1 MHLRVT
7 VFKKGSIIII
17 GFAFLSPDLDM
28 ASGFTIADQS
38 EFIEMNTRVPAT
50 VITGFLGSGK
60 TTLIRHII
68 SHAAGKRLAL
78 IVNEFGD
85 IGMDAA
91 MLGDC
96 AAEGC
101 QIDDIIE
108 LANGCICCTVAD
120 DFLPSMQKLLEQRP
134 LPDHIIIETS
144 GLALPQPLVQAFNW
158 PDIRARVMLDGVIT
172 LVDGPALASG
182 SVAHDMAALE
192 AQRAADEELDH
203 DSPIDELF
211 KDQIG
216 AANMIVLSKA
226 DQLDAA
232 GEARARAVIESH
244 LAGPT
249 PIIVAANGVTPMD
262 AILGLDMEEQ
272 AHERA
277 SHSHQHDS
285 HHHHDHYHDHGHD
298 AFSSFIIAMPKITS
312 VTAVELQI
320 ATLAGE
326 FGILRAKGRLSVD
339 GKALPLVVQAVG
351 QHVDSYFARASDGT
365 IDQLVVIGLAGLDGM
380 AIAKR
385 LDGQLLG
392 DQMRDDGLAGHAS
405 S

>member
-1 MHLRVT
+1 
-7 VFKKGSIIII
+7 
-17 GFAFLSPDLDM
+17 
-28 ASGFTIADQS
+28 
-38 EFIEMNTRVPAT
+38 MNTRIPAT

-101 QIDDIIE
+101 KIDDIIE

-120 DFLPSMQKLLEQRP
+120 DFLPSMQKLLKQQP
-134 LPDHIIIETS
+134 MPDHIIIETS

-158 PDIRARVMLDGVIT
+158 PDIRAQVMLDGVIT

-192 AQRAADEELDH
+192 AQRAADEDLDH

-232 GEARARAVIESH
+232 GEASARAVIESH

-249 PIIVAANGVTPMD
+249 PIIVAANGVAPMD

-277 SHSHQHDS
+277 SHSHHHN
-285 HHHHDHYHDHGHD
+285 HHHNDHGHD
-298 AFSSFIIAMPKITS
+298 AFSSLIISMPKITS
-312 VTAVELQI
+312 VKAVELQI

-339 GKALPLVVQAVG
+339 SKALPLVVQAVG
-351 QHVDSYFARASDGT
+351 QRVDSYFARASDGS
-365 IDQLVVIGLAGLDGM
+365 IDQLVVIGLTGLDGM

-385 LDGQLLG
+385 LDGQILD
-392 DQMRDDGLAGHAS
+392 DQMRDDVLAGHAS